1 MAFVC
6 TPSIAALQPWITTR
20 RVLAAGSVGS
30 GVLAGKFFDLT
41 ASYTLVRC
49 RVFGLPAIAAASC

>member
-1 MAFVC
+1 MC
-6 TPSIAALQPWITTR
+6 TPSIAALQPLFTTR
-20 RVLAAGSVGS
+20 RVLASGSVGS

-49 RVFGLPAIAAASC
+49 KAFGLPAITAASC